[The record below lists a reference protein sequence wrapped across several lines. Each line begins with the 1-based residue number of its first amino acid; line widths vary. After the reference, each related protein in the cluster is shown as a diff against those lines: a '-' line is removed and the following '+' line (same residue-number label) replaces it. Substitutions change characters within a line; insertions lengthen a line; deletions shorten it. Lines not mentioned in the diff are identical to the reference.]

1 MKFNFEL
8 SVRRALPTCGELQA
22 SFAVFFTYAGC
33 DSPSLPDWRVH
44 MRPVPSATQASVA
57 HVDIVFDQT
66 TSRATGTNG
75 PQRSLRG
82 PFSCPLVTDLGTLVL
97 LII

>member
-44 MRPVPSATQASVA
+44 MRPVVS
-57 HVDIVFDQT
+57 H
-66 TSRATGTNG
+66 TGISCACRHCVRPNHFEG
-75 PQRSLRG
+75 YWHKRPPEIAAG
-82 PFSCPLVTDLGTLVL
+82 AVSCPLVTDLGTLVL